1 MNWIQKIRYYNL
13 MDRLVKSQKNT
24 IDELNSTLCKKNTII
39 NRMETAQKT
48 DAESIERMSKELAE
62 VKKKYEKVC
71 KENRHLEREIDRLKL
86 MRL

>member
-1 MNWIQKIRYYNL
+1 MNWIQKIKYYNL
-13 MDRLVKSQKNT
+13 MDRLVQSQKKT
-24 IDELNSTLCKKNTII
+24 IDELTTDNTRKDSLI
-39 NRMETAQKT
+39 NLLRKMEK
-48 DAESIERMSKELAE
+48 DSAEHVERTNKELSE

>member
-13 MDRLVKSQKNT
+13 MDRLVKSQKKT
-24 IDELNSTLCKKNTII
+24 IDELITENSMKDLLINTLRQTEK
-39 NRMETAQKT
+39 
-48 DAESIERMSKELAE
+48 DSAEHRKRMSKELAE

-71 KENRHLEREIDRLKL
+71 KENRHLEREIERLKM

>member
-24 IDELNSTLCKKNTII
+24 IDELITDNARKDSLI
-39 NRMETAQKT
+39 NLLRKT
-48 DAESIERMSKELAE
+48 EEDSADLIERTNKELAE

-71 KENRHLEREIDRLKL
+71 KENRHLEREIERLKL
-86 MRL
+86 TRL

>member
-13 MDRLVKSQKNT
+13 MDRLVQSQKKT
-24 IDELNSTLCKKNTII
+24 IDELTTDNATKDSTI
-39 NRMETAQKT
+39 NLLRKMVMELAEYKEHT
-48 DAESIERMSKELAE
+48 DKELAE

>member
-71 KENRHLEREIDRLKL
+71 KENRHLEREIERLKL
-86 MRL
+86 ARL